1 MQDGLRQRLA
11 TGWKQL
17 PPETRR
23 HAVLWSA
30 FIGGLILLGLWV
42 PWFSAGIWTSL
53 NMVQVGLA
61 LGRGLLRPQAL
72 IRAWP
77 VLARWSIALALVGS
91 LLVRTFIEPLLS
103 QWIERTIPPNL
114 LFLGVL
120 ILVFPFVL
128 LLTALVGAC
137 GGALGAQLAS
147 DPQRRDELARL
158 GVRGVWITLAALLL
172 AGFLWE
178 LAFGLTF
185 PVFLSILLSFPW
197 VMLRTGHLMSHH
209 SDQASAEY
217 FDRIL
222 KRALVWRLPARWGAA
237 PLDLRAAVLSLVA
250 FGVAAS
256 LNALAILGPLQATA
270 LTGLIQIQNAFHH
283 LPAALFTGI
292 RPPQLGFSRRIVLVD
307 WDSDTMRQ
315 VHTESSEPRVQAD
328 VIDRLS
334 QWKALRI
341 VLPPPTLDAVNLP
354 DSQVVADVGT
364 DDAQRARADLPRLIE
379 SVRSSRRVLFQT
391 TEGRARRIFDEV
403 LRGLER
409 GSGPGQPDFDDAV
422 ENVADDPLRD
432 LRTAAHESA
441 SGWLASLRVAALP
454 IITAN
459 SSTNPPGSIPWRLYQ
474 VVTGDTNP
482 PATRADR
489 RTLQL
494 ANRNLPLA
502 HPDGILVDLQRA
514 TPGHDFSRVTYSSI
528 LRNEPVF
535 TGTGTG
541 PKAWQSAATFFEDKI
556 VFLQPVVPS
565 LHATALGEMSRTE
578 LLAYATQ
585 TLLDGKPFARV
596 SPPWANACALLVAL
610 AVGLA
615 SARSNPIHGS
625 WRLLVALTVIGG
637 LTLWRALDD
646 VWIDPVLPGSAALL
660 AFLGVTQLTSTLD
673 RLARDRNRSMLQR
686 FVAPEVVADM
696 MDRQDGRAEL
706 GGQREEVAVLFADVR
721 GFTQFAE
728 AHPPEEVMRVVNA
741 YLAALTDALNTHGGI
756 LDKYTG
762 DGLMALFRLGN
773 RGPDALP
780 DAVLAAL
787 AMRDAV
793 LRLSEDRAR
802 GGDKSLKVGIS
813 LHVGDAVLGL
823 VGNPRRQI
831 NFTALGHTV
840 VVAARLQAVAGGGEV
855 VITGELADR
864 IRDHFDLEERTPL
877 QAKGISQ
884 PLRVYRVLHPVPIG

>member
-1 MQDGLRQRLA
+1 VQDSLRQRLA
-11 TGWKQL
+11 AGWEQL
-17 PPETRR
+17 PPESRR
-23 HAVLWSA
+23 HAVRWSA
-30 FIGGLILLGLWV
+30 FIGGLILIGLWL
-42 PWFSAGIWTSL
+42 PWLSAGLWTSL

-61 LGRGLLRPQAL
+61 LGRSLLRPQAL
-72 IRAWP
+72 VRAWP
-77 VLARWSIALALVGS
+77 VLARWSIALSLIGS
-91 LLVRTFIEPLLS
+91 LLVRTSIEPLLS

-120 ILVFPFVL
+120 VLVFPFVL
-128 LLTALVGAC
+128 LLTALVGIC
-137 GGALGAQLAS
+137 GGALGAQLAT
-147 DPQRRDELARL
+147 DPQRRVELARL
-158 GVRGVWITLAALLL
+158 GVRGVWLTLAVLLL
-172 AGFLWE
+172 AGFLWD
-178 LAFGLTF
+178 LAVGLSL

-197 VMLRTGHLMSHH
+197 VMRRTGNRMAQH
-209 SDQASAEY
+209 SDQASAEF
-217 FDRIL
+217 FDRLL

-237 PLDLRAAVLSLVA
+237 PLDLRATALSLVA

-256 LNALAILGPLQATA
+256 LNALAILGPLQATV

-283 LPAALFTGI
+283 LPAALFTGV
-292 RPPQLGFSRRIVLVD
+292 RPSPLGVSRRIVLVD

-328 VIDRLS
+328 VINRLS
-334 QWKALRI
+334 NWKVLRI

-354 DSQVVADVGT
+354 DSQVVADVGA
-364 DDAQRARADLPRLIE
+364 DDAQRARSDLPRLIE
-379 SVRSSRRVLFQT
+379 SVRSSGRVLFQNP
-391 TEGRARRIFDEV
+391 EGRSRRILDEI

-409 GSGPGQPDFDDAV
+409 GSGPGQPDFEDAV
-422 ENVADDPLRD
+422 ENVAADPLRE
-432 LRTAAHESA
+432 LRTAALESG

-454 IITAN
+454 IITLQ
-459 SSTNPPGSIPWRLYQ
+459 SHTNPPGSIPWRIYQ
-474 VVTGDTNP
+474 AVSGDNHL
-482 PATRADR
+482 PAATPDR
-489 RTLQL
+489 RSLQL
-494 ANRNLPLA
+494 ANRQLPLA

-541 PKAWQSAATFFEDKI
+541 PKAWQSAPTFFEDKI

-578 LLAYATQ
+578 LLAYASQ

-596 SPPWANACALLVAL
+596 STTWANTCAFLVAL

-625 WRLLVALTVIGG
+625 WRLLIALTALGG

-646 VWIDPVLPGSAALL
+646 IWIDPVLPGSAALL

-762 DGLMALFRLGN
+762 DGLMALFRLGD

-780 DAVLAAL
+780 AAVLAAL

-793 LRLSEDRAR
+793 LRLSEDRHR
-802 GGDKSLKVGIS
+802 GGDKSLNVGIS

-855 VITGELADR
+855 VITGEVADR
-864 IRDHFDLEERTPL
+864 IREGFQIDERAPL

-884 PLRVYRVLHPVPIG
+884 PLRVFRVLAAAPRD

>member
-1 MQDGLRQRLA
+1 VQDSLRQRLA
-11 TGWKQL
+11 AGWEQL
-17 PPETRR
+17 PPESRR
-23 HAVLWSA
+23 HAVRWSA
-30 FIGGLILLGLWV
+30 FIGGLILIGLWL
-42 PWFSAGIWTSL
+42 PWLSAGLWTSL

-61 LGRGLLRPQAL
+61 LGRSLLRPHAL
-72 IRAWP
+72 VRAWP
-77 VLARWSIALALVGS
+77 VLARWSIALSLIGS
-91 LLVRTFIEPLLS
+91 LLVRTSIEPLLS

-120 ILVFPFVL
+120 VLVFPFVL
-128 LLTALVGAC
+128 LLTALVGIC
-137 GGALGAQLAS
+137 GGALGAQLAT
-147 DPQRRDELARL
+147 DPQRRVELARL
-158 GVRGVWITLAALLL
+158 GVRGVWLTLAVLLL
-172 AGFLWE
+172 AGFLWD
-178 LAFGLTF
+178 LAVGLSL

-197 VMLRTGHLMSHH
+197 VMRRTGNRMAQH
-209 SDQASAEY
+209 SDQASAEF
-217 FDRIL
+217 FDRLL

-237 PLDLRAAVLSLVA
+237 PLDLRATALSLVA

-256 LNALAILGPLQATA
+256 LNALAILGPLQATV

-283 LPAALFTGI
+283 LPAALFTGV
-292 RPPQLGFSRRIVLVD
+292 RPSPLGVSRRIVLVD

-328 VIDRLS
+328 VIERLS
-334 QWKALRI
+334 QWKVLRI

-354 DSQVVADVGT
+354 DSQVVADVGA
-364 DDAQRARADLPRLIE
+364 DDAQRARSDLPRLIE
-379 SVRSSRRVLFQT
+379 SVRSSGRVLFQNP
-391 TEGRARRIFDEV
+391 EGRSRRILDEI

-409 GSGPGQPDFDDAV
+409 GSGPGQPDFEDAV
-422 ENVADDPLRD
+422 GNVAADPLRE
-432 LRTAAHESA
+432 LRTAAQESA

-454 IITAN
+454 IITLQ
-459 SSTNPPGSIPWRLYQ
+459 SRTNPPGSIPWRIYQ
-474 VVTGDTNP
+474 AVSGDAHP
-482 PATRADR
+482 PAATPDR
-489 RTLQL
+489 RSLQL
-494 ANRNLPLA
+494 ANRQLPLA

-541 PKAWQSAATFFEDKI
+541 PKAWQSAPTFFEDKI

-578 LLAYATQ
+578 LLAYASQ

-596 SPPWANACALLVAL
+596 STSWANTCALLVAL

-625 WRLLVALTVIGG
+625 WRLLVALTALGG

-646 VWIDPVLPGSAALL
+646 IWIDPVLPGSAALL

-696 MDRQDGRAEL
+696 LDRQDGRAEL

-762 DGLMALFRLGN
+762 DGLMALFRLGA
-773 RGPDALP
+773 RGPAALP
-780 DAVLAAL
+780 AAVLAAL

-793 LRLSEDRAR
+793 LRLSEDRHR
-802 GGDKSLKVGIS
+802 GGDKSLNVGIS

-855 VITGELADR
+855 VITGEVADR
-864 IRDHFDLEERTPL
+864 IHEQFDLEERAPL

-884 PLRVYRVLHPVPIG
+884 PLRVFRVLSAARHG

>member
-1 MQDGLRQRLA
+1 VQDGLRQRLLA
-11 TGWKQL
+11 GWEQL

-23 HAVLWSA
+23 HAVGWSA
-30 FIGGLILLGLWV
+30 FIAGLILLGLWV
-42 PWFSAGIWTSL
+42 PWLSAGIWTSL

-61 LGRGLLRPQAL
+61 LGRSLLRPHAL

-77 VLARWSIALALVGS
+77 VLARWSIALSLVGS

-114 LFLGVL
+114 LFLAVMV
-120 ILVFPFVL
+120 LVFPFVL
-128 LLTALVGAC
+128 LGTTLVGVC

-147 DPQRRDELARL
+147 ESKRRIELARL
-158 GVRGVWITLAALLL
+158 GVRGVWLTLAGLLL
-172 AGFLWE
+172 VGFVWE
-178 LAFGLTF
+178 LAFGLTL
-185 PVFLSILLSFPW
+185 PVFLSIVLSFPW
-197 VMLRTGHLMSHH
+197 VMLRTGHLMSHD

-222 KRALVWRLPARWGAA
+222 KQALVWRLPARWGSA
-237 PLDLRAAVLSLVA
+237 PLDLRATALSLVA

-283 LPAALFTGI
+283 LPAALFTGV
-292 RPPQLGFSRRIVLVD
+292 RPSPLGFSRRIVLVD

-328 VIDRLS
+328 VIERLS
-334 QWKALRI
+334 HWKALRI

-354 DSQVVADVGT
+354 DSQVVADVGP
-364 DDAQRARADLPRLIE
+364 DDAERARTDLPRLIE
-379 SVRSSRRVLFQT
+379 SVRNSRRVLFQT

-409 GSGPGQPDFDDAV
+409 GSGPGRPEFDDAV
-422 ENVADDPLRD
+422 ESVAGDPLRE
-432 LRTAAHESA
+432 LRTAALESA

-454 IITAN
+454 LITAN
-459 SSTNPPGSIPWRLYQ
+459 SRTNPPGSIPWQLYQ
-474 VVTGDTNP
+474 AVTGDTNP
-482 PATRADR
+482 PATTADR
-489 RTLQL
+489 RSLQL

-502 HPDGILVDLQRA
+502 HPNGVLVDLQRA

-541 PKAWQSAATFFEDKI
+541 PKAWQSAPTFFEDKI
-556 VFLQPVVPS
+556 VFLHPVVPS
-565 LHATALGEMSRTE
+565 PHATALGEMSRTE

-596 SPPWANACALLVAL
+596 STPWANTCALLVAL

-625 WRLLVALTVIGG
+625 WRLLVALTAIGG

-741 YLAALTDALNTHGGI
+741 YLAALTDALNAHGGL

-762 DGLMALFRLGN
+762 DGLMALFRLGD

-780 DAVLAAL
+780 SAVHAAL

-793 LRLSEDRAR
+793 LRLSEDRTR
-802 GGDKSLKVGIS
+802 GGDNSLKVGIS

-864 IRDHFDLEERTPL
+864 IRDHFDLEERAPL

-884 PLRVYRVLHPVPIG
+884 PLRVFRVLNPVPVV